1 MSKNSDPAG
10 YIPPYN
16 QMQRSAAKNAG
27 YLAFNYDGAKINY
40 RNLSRFIDLAARAMR
55 ELHLQPGD
63 HIAIICPSMP
73 ETCCLI
79 YGAWQVGVMVDFY
92 PTEYRKADYQ
102 RLISSTNPPKIIF
115 IVETA
120 WSKLRLLRRPKDIAI
135 VVISPSDSKP
145 IYKRPSARL
154 ASRIIHPLGK
164 PLKAE
169 RVYNF
174 DTFTDLGRDNFEELS
189 LSVKPEVI
197 AARFADGSTITNQE
211 LFNEVQRSIKDK
223 PEIYQPQKS
232 AFVTVPFSIRAGLVA
247 LHRDMCCGM
256 CTILRSSKSNNS
268 TRHVLDKFHPDIV
281 VK

>member
-79 YGAWQVGVMVDFY
+79 YGAWQVGVMADFY

-189 LSVKPEVI
+189 LSVKPEAI

-211 LFNEVQRSIKDK
+211 LFNEVQSAIAKK
-223 PEIYQPQKS
+223 PELYRPQGS
-232 AFVTVPFSIRAGLVA
+232 TLITAPFSTHDGLVA
-247 LHRDMCCGM
+247 LHRDMCSGM
-256 CTILRSSKSNNS
+256 CTILCSSSNENS
-268 TRHVLDKFHPDIV
+268 IKKVTKRLHPDIIV
-281 VK
+281 N